1 MIIKDKVREVFFN
14 LLNTYKECDSLILSL
29 SFSNEEGK
37 RISFFGGIRIIKS
50 NIVLSIINITQK
62 ELRELEPIIREFKIK
77 FIFIDVEKKLPFEF
91 TTDQQ
96 SKISNIEYSNIYA
109 EATERLNFAEI
120 VPWSSTDLTCNAAIN
135 LLREELGNNLS
146 GNNITIIGLGAIGF
160 QLSLSLIREGVNINC
175 FTRDYTKGLIIANS
189 INTIRSE
196 YTLASFNLYKSLRTA
211 ILSSSILIESS
222 SALNNINKSFIDDF
236 QLHKLILD
244 IGKQAFTKEFVE
256 NILFKNI
263 NFKRLDISNSISE
276 LIYRKL
282 FPSDIG
288 KVIPFKSNYNSEI
301 TLISGGYK
309 GLPGNIVV
317 DDAKSPRFVIGV
329 ISKNFTLEPIYNNFE
344 SWSKSL

>member
-1 MIIKDKVREVFFN
+1 MIIKDKITEVFIN
-14 LLNTYKECDSLILSL
+14 LLNTYKECNSLILSI

-37 RISFFGGIRIIKS
+37 RKSYFGGIRIIKP

-77 FIFIDVEKKLPFEF
+77 YIFIDVEKKLPFEF
-91 TTDQQ
+91 STDDVN
-96 SKISNIEYSNIYA
+96 KRSNIEYSNIYA

-120 VPWSSTDLTCNAAIN
+120 VPWSSTDLTCVAAIN

-175 FTRDYTKGLIIANS
+175 FTNDYTKGLIIANS

-211 ILSSSILIESS
+211 ILSSSILIDCS
-222 SALNNINKSFIDDF
+222 SAINTINKKFIDDF

-244 IGKQAFTKEFVE
+244 IGKQAFTKDFIEKISLS
-256 NILFKNI
+256 NL
-263 NFKRLDISNSISE
+263 NFKRLDVSNTISE

-282 FPSDIG
+282 FPSGIT
-288 KVIPFKSNYNSEI
+288 KAIPSRSNYNSKMN
-301 TLISGGYK
+301 LISGGWK
-309 GLPGNIVV
+309 GLPGDIVV
-317 DDAKSPRFVIGV
+317 DDAKSPRFVIG
-329 ISKNFTLEPIYNNFE
+329 IIDKNFTLEPIYNNFE
-344 SWSKSL
+344 NWSKFL

>member
-1 MIIKDKVREVFFN
+1 MKIKNKIREVFVN
-14 LLNTYKECDSLILSL
+14 LLNAYEECDNLILSL
-29 SFSNEEGK
+29 SFSNEEGTRK
-37 RISFFGGIRIIKS
+37 SYFGGIRIIKA

-77 FIFIDVEKKLPFEF
+77 YIFIDVEKKLPFEF
-91 TTDQQ
+91 TTDKE

-109 EATERLNFAEI
+109 EATERLNFTEI
-120 VPWSSTDLTCNAAIN
+120 VPWSSTDLTSNAAID

-146 GNNITIIGLGAIGF
+146 GNNITIVGLGAIGF

-175 FTRDYTKGLIIANS
+175 FTKDYAKGLIIANS

-211 ILSSSILIESS
+211 ILSSTILIESS
-222 SALNNINKSFIDDF
+222 SAINNINKSFVDDF

-244 IGKQAFTKEFVE
+244 IGKQAFTKDFIEKT
-256 NILFKNI
+256 LFKNL

-276 LIYRKL
+276 LIYRKI
-282 FPSDIG
+282 FPSDIV
-288 KVIPFKSNYNSEI
+288 KVKPSRSNYNSEI

-309 GLPGNIVV
+309 GLPGDIVV
-317 DDAKSPRFVIGV
+317 DDAKSPRFVIGI
-329 ISKNFTLEPIYNNFE
+329 ISKNCTLEPIYNNFD